1 MIDVSKTELKTP
13 QLAVQLRD
21 IEVSFLIQKYGV
33 SSVKEYLFSLGRKQL
48 FEHKIVLRE
57 INLDILR
64 GETFG
69 FLGRNGAGKSTLLRV
84 IAGVIQP
91 RRGSVKV
98 FGRLAPL
105 LALGVGLEP
114 ELSGMENIIL
124 CGTLMG
130 LSNQEIRRK
139 TSAIIDF
146 SELSDS
152 IHMQVKRYSSG
163 MLARLAFAIATAI
176 EPEILIVDEVLS
188 VGDIGFQKK
197 CAGWMEKVR
206 MQGCTILYVSHS
218 PEHVRKMCS
227 RAAYIENGMITFVG
241 DSHSACDYYLSKFPE
256 L

>member
-1 MIDVSKTELKTP
+1 MEVQSHD
-13 QLAVQLRD
+13 LAIQLRD

-33 SSVKEYLFSLGRKQL
+33 SSIKEYLFSFGRKQM
-48 FEHKIVLRE
+48 FERKSILRGV
-57 INLDILR
+57 NLDILA

-91 RRGSVKV
+91 RKGSVRV

-114 ELSGMENIIL
+114 ELSGMENINL

-130 LSNQEIRRK
+130 LSNKEIKAK
-139 TSAIIDF
+139 TSEIIDF
-146 SELSDS
+146 SELSES

-197 CAGWMEKVR
+197 CADWMEKVR

-218 PEHVRKMCS
+218 PEHIRKMCT
-227 RAAYIENGMITFVG
+227 RAACLENGMITFVG
-241 DSHSACDYYLSKFPE
+241 DADAACDYYLSQF
-256 L
+256 

>member
-1 MIDVSKTELKTP
+1 MDLQTHS
-13 QLAVQLRD
+13 LAVQLRN

-33 SSVKEYLFSLGRKQL
+33 SSIKEYFFSFGRKQM
-48 FEHKIVLRE
+48 FEYKTILRE
-57 INLDILR
+57 INLDIME

-91 RRGSVKV
+91 RRGSVKI

-130 LSNQEIRRK
+130 LSHQEIKAK
-139 TSAIIDF
+139 TDEIIDF
-146 SELSDS
+146 SELSES

-163 MLARLAFAIATAI
+163 MLARLAFAIATAV

-197 CAGWMEKVR
+197 CADWMEKVR

-218 PEHVRKMCS
+218 PEHIRKMCT
-227 RAAYIENGMITFVG
+227 RAACMEDGMITFVG
-241 DSHSACDYYLSKFPE
+241 DSTSACDYYLSQFS
-256 L
+256 